1 MLSSIQ
7 DLPQKLAAGVNMKL
21 TVVLWAYGILKV
33 VQPAPEEPI
42 YLLYDPACRIESGA
56 VEVKVTNWL
65 PDDPPPHD
73 PMGTLTQ
80 GGRTCDVEELVFSG
94 P

>member
-1 MLSSIQ
+1 
-7 DLPQKLAAGVNMKL
+7 MKL

-33 VQPAPEEPI
+33 VHPAPEEPI
-42 YLLYDPACRIESGA
+42 YLLYDPVCRIESGA
-56 VEVKVTNWL
+56 VDVRITNWL
-65 PDDPPPHD
+65 PADPPPHD

-80 GGRTCDVEELVFSG
+80 DGRRCDVEDVVFSG